1 MRYVVVVDLH
11 GNSVGEHIVEAPDA
25 LSAINRVEADY
36 GLPVEISFVTVELED
51 GRKQNKMV
59 VNNWL
64 GYNFTAR
71 RLPPA
76 DR

>member
-1 MRYVVVVDLH
+1 MRYAVIVDLH
-11 GNSVGEHIVEAPDA
+11 GNSVAEHIVEAPDA
-25 LSAINRVEADY
+25 ISAISLVEAEY
-36 GLPVEISFVTVELED
+36 GVPVEVQFVTVELED

-76 DR
+76 DK

>member
-1 MRYVVVVDLH
+1 MRYAVVVDLH
-11 GNSVGEHIVEAPDA
+11 GCSVAEHIVEAPDA
-25 LSAINRVEADY
+25 LSAINLVETAY
-36 GLPVEISFVTVELED
+36 NLPVEISFVTVELED

-71 RLPPA
+71 RLPDA
-76 DR
+76 NK